1 LEVSGWRCSLLFVTA
16 SSHALVRLRDRTF
29 PVNCHTQLPTLVATT
44 VTSSADASADA
55 SPVPTLFATV
65 GAAVPTIAR
74 NAAAASP
81 TTYAAAA
88 AAPIS
93 LPAAALAFSLAA
105 ALISAIEKGP
115 DSNRDWARASPPA
128 KGARSRAT
136 IHEASPT
143 DAHPLGEGKPT
154 DSPFGVLQPLC

>member
-55 SPVPTLFATV
+55 SPVPTLFA
-65 GAAVPTIAR
+65 TIAR